1 MVYGM
6 MHHMTTAMFYRV
18 MDRVVNLGKGSGGHQ
33 Q

>member
-6 MHHMTTAMFYRV
+6 VYRMMTAMSYRV

-33 Q
+33 H